1 MKKFLTSLI
10 AAAVTLTTAVAS
22 VALAAGPETF
32 DRTKD
37 PNGDG
42 VLTIADATYI
52 SQCLLGRYFPQRYSN
67 LDMDNNGL
75 VTEVDALLIFYYD
88 AGVIK

>member
-1 MKKFLTSLI
+1 MKKLLTGVV
-10 AAAVTLTTAVAS
+10 AAVVTLTTAIAGVAS
-22 VALAAGPETF
+22 ASGPETF

-42 VLTIADATYI
+42 VLTVADATYI
-52 SQCLLGRYFPQRYSN
+52 SQCLLGRYFVQRYSN

-75 VTEVDALLIFYYD
+75 VTKADAMLILYYD
-88 AGVIK
+88 AGLI